1 MGSLISK
8 CKRGAG
14 RANVVLDAIT
24 LPPVPADSDMVR
36 LSSEEVSEILRK
48 EFGNTSYLAIYDR
61 NYFAFKKRD
70 VEAFLISSKIDAI
83 KYQKE
88 RFDCDDFAAA
98 LRGEFLQWFSHG
110 HDGKGE
116 ERGAAFGQITGD
128 LRRASEPGKAR
139 GHAMNFFIGSDR
151 KVYIIEPQTDS
162 ITQWKVDYASTATV
176 WSLLV

>member
-1 MGSLISK
+1 MGSTISK

-14 RANVVLDAIT
+14 RANVVLDALT
-24 LPPVPADSDMVR
+24 LPPVPEDSDMVR
-36 LSSEEVSEILRK
+36 LSSDEVREILIR
-48 EFGNTSYLAIYDR
+48 EFGSGPYLAIYDR
-61 NYFAFKKRD
+61 HYFALNKSD
-70 VEAFLISSKIDAI
+70 VEAFLHSSKIDAI

-110 HDGKGE
+110 HEGKGE

-128 LRRASEPGKAR
+128 LRKASTPNEVR
-139 GHAMNFFIGSDR
+139 GHAMNFFIASDR

-162 ITQWKVDYASTATV
+162 VTKWKVDYAGTAKA
-176 WSLLV
+176 WNLLV